1 VPPGYLK
8 FELAERGLIE
18 NLGAARPLLTALRNS
33 GIELM
38 LDDFGTGYS
47 SLSYLQ
53 LLPFDFVKIDRPF
66 ANRTGSERANNA
78 ITAAV
83 LQMTSSL
90 GLRAVAEVV
99 ETEAAA
105 RSLAELGCNFGQ
117 GNYFCAPLE
126 AAEALELLRRSPSPS
141 TVIATVQTGAPA
153 PRTERAADE
162 TMILEDS
169 PTLVLPDTPTLALKP
184 IDPEI
189 AVAEEEGIESSRWGR

>member
-1 VPPGYLK
+1 
-8 FELAERGLIE
+8 
-18 NLGAARPLLTALRNS
+18 
-33 GIELM
+33 
-38 LDDFGTGYS
+38 
-47 SLSYLQ
+47 
-53 LLPFDFVKIDRPF
+53 
-66 ANRTGSERANNA
+66 
-78 ITAAV
+78 
-83 LQMTSSL
+83 MTSSL

-153 PRTERAADE
+153 PPPRTERAADA
-162 TMILEDS
+162 TMILEDT
-169 PTLVLPDTPTLALKP
+169 PTLVLPDTPTLALKAV

-189 AVAEEEGIESSRWGR
+189 EVAEEAGVEGSRHGR